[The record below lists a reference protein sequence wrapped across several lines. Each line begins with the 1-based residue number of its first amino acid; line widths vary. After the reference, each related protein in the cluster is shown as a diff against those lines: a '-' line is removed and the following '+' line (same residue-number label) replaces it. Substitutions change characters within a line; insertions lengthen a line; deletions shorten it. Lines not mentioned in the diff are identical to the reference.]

1 MEERNLFDELM
12 SAGAPEGQPQASG
25 MQVELAQGI
34 DIAEVQAAFMREGA
48 MMDAPYKVYQMN
60 SRAGRYYYRVTDAG
74 KVEWYPSVTTIL
86 RRTQPTPEHL
96 IKWIADLGY
105 EEAERIKMER
115 AAYGT
120 FMHAQFEKLII
131 SRTYVLDDVRKELS
145 KYIEDNDLPSG
156 FIAYE
161 DELKKDVL
169 SFAQWMIDYDVRP
182 IAVEVALV
190 NPDGGYAGMVD
201 LVCDMKESPK
211 SDARTI
217 AIVDFKS
224 GKKGFHEE
232 YEIQLG
238 LYREMWNVNFKSLP
252 VERIFNFAP
261 KDWRKTPT
269 YTLKEQTDSKSL
281 KKIPYI
287 LALAAI
293 EDDSEDK
300 EWMQFVGHIDLD
312 EQRDLTENI
321 NKLKL
326 SDVVIARR
334 KEAQDEK

>member
-12 SAGAPEGQPQASG
+12 NAGQPMEIEVAEG
-25 MQVELAQGI
+25 MDVEEMVAMYF
-34 DIAEVQAAFMREGA
+34 DSGA
-48 MMDAPYKVYQMN
+48 MVEAPYKVYQMN
-60 SRAGRYYYRVTDAG
+60 SRAGRYYYRVTPEG

-131 SRTYVLDDVRKELS
+131 EKQYILDDVKKELR
-145 KYIEDNDLPSG
+145 KYIEDNDLPG
-156 FIAYE
+156 TFIAYE
-161 DELKKDVL
+161 DEAKKDVL
-169 SFAQWMIDYDVRP
+169 AFAQWLIDYNVKP
-182 IAVEVALV
+182 LAVEIALV
-190 NPDGGYAGMVD
+190 NPEGGYAGMVD
-201 LVCDMKESPK
+201 LVCEMDEKPGSEK
-211 SDARTI
+211 RTV

-238 LYREMWNVNFKSLP
+238 LYRDMWNANFKSMQ

-261 KDWRKTPT
+261 KDWRKAPS
-269 YTLKEQTDSKSL
+269 YTFKEQTKSRSL

-293 EDDSEDK
+293 EDSGEDK
-300 EWMQFVGHIDLD
+300 EWMQFVGHIDLR
-312 EQRDLTENI
+312 EQKDLKDNI
-321 NKLKL
+321 RTLKL
-326 SDVVIARR
+326 SEVVRMRR
-334 KEAQDEK
+334 EEAKNEG

>member
-12 SAGAPEGQPQASG
+12 DAGQPQQAPEPMEIEIVG
-25 MQVELAQGI
+25 GI
-34 DIAEVQAAFMREGA
+34 DVEEMIAQYLDAGA
-48 MMDAPYKVYQMN
+48 MVEPPYKVYQMN
-60 SRAGRYYYRVTDAG
+60 SRAGRYYYRVSDTG
-74 KVEWYPSVTTIL
+74 KVDWFPSVTTIL

-131 SRTYVLDDVRKELS
+131 ARTYDLDEVRGKL
-145 KYIEDNDLPSG
+145 KQYIEDNDLPSG

-161 DELKKDVL
+161 EECKKDVL
-169 SFAQWMIDYDVRP
+169 AFAQWMIDYHVKP
-182 IAVEVALV
+182 LAVEVALV
-190 NPDGGYAGMVD
+190 NPEGGYAGMID
-201 LVCDMKESPK
+201 LVCEIDEKPGAET
-211 SDARTI
+211 RTM

-224 GKKGFHEE
+224 GKKGFHED

-238 LYREMWNVNFKSLP
+238 LYRDMWNVNFKHLQ

-261 KDWRKTPT
+261 KDWRKSPT
-269 YTLKEQTDSKSL
+269 YTFKEQTESKSL
-281 KKIPYI
+281 RKIPYI

-293 EDDSEDK
+293 EDDSQEK
-300 EWMQFVGHIDLD
+300 EWMHLHGPISLGDA
-312 EQRDLTENI
+312 DLTENI
-321 NKLKL
+321 TKLNL
-326 SDVVIARR
+326 SDVIKARKQK
-334 KEAQDEK
+334 KEDEK